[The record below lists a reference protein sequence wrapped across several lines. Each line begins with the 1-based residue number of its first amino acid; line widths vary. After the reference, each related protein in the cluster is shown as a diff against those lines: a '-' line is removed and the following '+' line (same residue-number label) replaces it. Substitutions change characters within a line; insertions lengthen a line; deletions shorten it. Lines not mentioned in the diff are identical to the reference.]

1 MWTALVGLGAWETS
15 AVGCGVEGLA
25 GKGPRR
31 RAARHGGPELRPCKK
46 NGTEGAGL
54 GFDLREGSLPRVA
67 TRTDDHCS
75 PGTWVVRS
83 MVHLVSQTS
92 GMGKKKLSNGSCC
105 VSFFTRGNGNP
116 ADLCTGGSRNTALQ
130 SARSFRGLG
139 AGRGWGRGGWT
150 GVVET
155 GSFVVLFAGC
165 SMTSSCA
172 GPRNKG
178 WEQTLMLNAL
188 HPAKWTYQIQRN
200 LPRAGRPRSGTALAR
215 GAASRW
221 PSHPLSRPPPRA
233 QC

>member
-92 GMGKKKLSNGSCC
+92 GKGKKRLSTAAAVCLYSGQWKSC
-105 VSFFTRGNGNP
+105 
-116 ADLCTGGSRNTALQ
+116 
-130 SARSFRGLG
+130 RSVHRRESKYGVAIGTVLPGLG